1 MYQANHMLITALDF
15 KSLKSS
21 SFTFHQTIGP
31 GKRRD
36 IFCTDSIFFEHQE
49 LHIWEH
55 ICLPHSLLKLKDLS
69 KHLYNKL

>member
-15 KSLKSS
+15 KSLKSNG
-21 SFTFHQTIGP
+21 FTFHPTIGP

-49 LHIWEH
+49 LHI
-55 ICLPHSLLKLKDLS
+55 
-69 KHLYNKL
+69 